1 MDIHQLRSWIFEL
14 YEPLENER
22 QYIVYDEQR
31 GNLLIDAPPFSER
44 ALRLVRGAGPASL
57 LVATNAARAADAGKY
72 REALGLQVAA
82 HADDADGI
90 PGGPDLVLGDDELVR
105 PDARAVRVHANG
117 QGATVVLLRKAGG
130 VLVCGDLDLASD
142 AARAL
147 LPLAFSVVLSARRS
161 PMWNAGKDNLL
172 ALQDELP
179 KPKKQFGIL
188 LQAPW
193 DREYKGR
200 LEDKLVPHDPIVPR
214 EVTAPRE
221 AAMGPET
228 LVVATAARELVEA
241 PRRPVSSDRAV
252 SAGGSE
258 GARGPASAMDR
269 GQASAMDRGPAPA
282 IGRGQAPAQGKR
294 PRSFAEDWNA
304 PSSPRPPTTIANPE
318 TDIQPPPPVVAP
330 RSIGDRYRRLSV
342 EELAG
347 VPYVDYI
354 WGGVD
359 LSPDGSEV
367 AFSWN
372 RSGTFEIYSAPLE
385 GERIFQLTDAKERSV
400 WPRWSPDARQLAFLR
415 DRGGDEQFDI
425 WFVDRDGEH
434 ERNLTNETGVVHRD
448 IAWSPDGTKLAY
460 TANAGGKAF
469 AIHVIDV
476 GTGKKRALTDGVRD
490 DMQPRWSPDGTL
502 LVFWSRRD
510 DVRTNADLYVVPSLG
525 GEATLLE
532 TRAGKDGESFD
543 PQWSPD
549 GTRIAFTT
557 DTRGRQEIAIASY
570 AERQISRVEHM
581 TESIYDEYGAV
592 WRPDGRALVYLHNED
607 AAVSLRRV
615 FAVSHADHA
624 VSDIPG
630 MHLSP
635 DVGPDSDTTAFLFSS
650 PSHPWDVFMTRER
663 AIEARALTRSLPATI
678 DSATLVEPSH
688 VRYPGADGDEVPA
701 LVFLPYAEA
710 LRGEKIPP
718 AIINIH
724 GGPTTQHHREW
735 DLATQVFVNAGF
747 VVLEPNPRGSTGY
760 GKAWRE
766 ANRRDWGGKDLED
779 IARGAAWLGDQKLAD
794 PARIGVYGGSYGGY
808 LTLMSL
814 ALRPDRFAAGVS
826 VVGVVSWKT
835 MAETTRGDLRE
846 YLFREFGDPAKDAE
860 LYRERSPLTHASKIR
875 APLLI
880 LQGENDPRVP
890 RGEAEQVVKALRDGG
905 KTHEYHVYPGE
916 GHGFRVTENRI
927 DALRRA
933 LDWFDR
939 HLRQA

>member
-90 PGGPDLVLGDDELVR
+90 AGGPDLVLSDDELVR

-117 QGATVVLLRKAGG
+117 EGATVLLLRKAGG

-147 LPLAFSVVLSARRS
+147 LPLSFSVVLSARWS

-172 ALQDELP
+172 ALQEELP
-179 KPKKQFGIL
+179 KPRKQFGIL

-193 DREYKGR
+193 DRAYKGR

-228 LVVATAARELVEA
+228 LVVASAARELVER
-241 PRRPVSSDRAV
+241 PRRPVQRGGLPPRPLTA
-252 SAGGSE
+252 AGETPTS
-258 GARGPASAMDR
+258 
-269 GQASAMDRGPAPA
+269 
-282 IGRGQAPAQGKR
+282 KR
-294 PRSFAEDWNA
+294 PKSFAEDWA
-304 PSSPRPPTTIANPE
+304 ARGSPRPPTTIANPE
-318 TDIQPPPPVVAP
+318 ADIQPPPPLVAP

-347 VPYVDYI
+347 VPYVDYV
-354 WGGVD
+354 WGGID

-372 RSGTFEIYSAPLE
+372 RSGTFEIYSVPLD

-425 WFVDRDGEH
+425 WLVDRDGEH
-434 ERNLTNETGVVHRD
+434 ERNLTNEPGVMHRD
-448 IAWSPDGTKLAY
+448 IAWSPDGTKLVY
-460 TANAGGKAF
+460 TANSGGKAF
-469 AIHVIDV
+469 GIQVIDLA
-476 GTGKKRALTDGVRD
+476 TGEKRAITDGSRD

-502 LVFWSRRD
+502 LVFWSRRETT
-510 DVRTNADLYVVPSLG
+510 RTNADLYVVASTG
-525 GEATLLE
+525 GETTRLE
-532 TRAGKDGESFD
+532 TREGKDGESTD

-549 GTRIAFTT
+549 GTRISFTT
-557 DTRGRQEIAIASY
+557 DTRGRHEIALASY
-570 AERQISRVEHM
+570 AEREVRRVEHM
-581 TESIYDEYGAV
+581 TDSIHDEYGAV
-592 WRPDGRALVYLHNED
+592 WRPDGRALAYLHNED

-635 DVGPDSDTTAFLFSS
+635 DIGPNSDTTAFMFSS
-650 PSHPWDVFMTRER
+650 PSRPWDVFVTGER
-663 AIEARALTRSLPATI
+663 AIEARALTRSLPAAI
-678 DSATLVEPSH
+678 DPATLVEPSH
-688 VRYPGADGDEVPA
+688 VRYPGADGEDVPA
-701 LVFLPYAEA
+701 LLFLPYAEA

-724 GGPTTQHHREW
+724 GGPTAQHHREW
-735 DLATQVFVNAGF
+735 NVATQVFVNAGF

-760 GKAWRE
+760 GKKWRE
-766 ANRRDWGGKDLED
+766 ANRGDWGGKDLED

-835 MAETTRGDLRE
+835 MAETTRGDLRD
-846 YLFREFGDPAKDAE
+846 YLIREFGDPAKDAE

-890 RGEAEQVVKALRDGG
+890 RSEAEQVVRALRDTG
-905 KTHEYHVYPGE
+905 KPHEYHVYPGE

-939 HLRQA
+939 YLRRA

>member
-1 MDIHQLRSWIFEL
+1 LDIHQLRSWIFEL

-90 PGGPDLVLGDDELVR
+90 AGGPDLVLSDDELVR
-105 PDARAVRVHANG
+105 PDARAVRVRANG
-117 QGATVVLLRKAGG
+117 EGATVLLLRKAGG

-147 LPLAFSVVLSARRS
+147 LPLSFSVVLSARWS

-172 ALQDELP
+172 ALQEELP
-179 KPKKQFGIL
+179 KPRKQFGIL

-193 DREYKGR
+193 DRAYKGR

-228 LVVATAARELVEA
+228 LVVASAARELVER
-241 PRRPVSSDRAV
+241 PRRPVQRGGLPPRPLTA
-252 SAGGSE
+252 AGETPTS
-258 GARGPASAMDR
+258 
-269 GQASAMDRGPAPA
+269 
-282 IGRGQAPAQGKR
+282 KR
-294 PRSFAEDWNA
+294 PKSFAEDWA
-304 PSSPRPPTTIANPE
+304 ARGSPRPPTTIANPE
-318 TDIQPPPPVVAP
+318 ADIQPPPPLVAP

-354 WGGVD
+354 WGGID

-372 RSGTFEIYSAPLE
+372 RSGTFEIYSVPLD

-425 WFVDRDGEH
+425 WLVDRDGEH
-434 ERNLTNETGVVHRD
+434 ERNLTNEPGVMHRD
-448 IAWSPDGTKLAY
+448 IAWSPDGTKLVY
-460 TANAGGKAF
+460 TANSGGKAF
-469 AIHVIDV
+469 GIQVIDLA
-476 GTGKKRALTDGVRD
+476 TGEKRAITDGSRD

-502 LVFWSRRD
+502 LVFWSRRETT
-510 DVRTNADLYVVPSLG
+510 RTNADLYVVASTG
-525 GEATLLE
+525 GDTTRLE
-532 TRAGKDGESFD
+532 TREGKDGESTD

-549 GTRIAFTT
+549 GARISFTT
-557 DTRGRQEIAIASY
+557 DTRGRHEIALASY
-570 AERQISRVEHM
+570 AEREVRRVEHM
-581 TESIYDEYGAV
+581 TDSIHDEYGAV
-592 WRPDGRALVYLHNED
+592 WRPDGRALAYLHNED

-635 DVGPDSDTTAFLFSS
+635 DIGPNSDTTAFMFSS
-650 PSHPWDVFMTRER
+650 PSRPWDVFVTGER
-663 AIEARALTRSLPATI
+663 AIEARALTRSLPAAI
-678 DSATLVEPSH
+678 DPATLVEPSH
-688 VRYPGADGDEVPA
+688 VRYPGADGEDVPA
-701 LVFLPYAEA
+701 LLFLPYAEA

-724 GGPTTQHHREW
+724 GGPTAQHHREW
-735 DLATQVFVNAGF
+735 NVATQVFVNAGF

-760 GKAWRE
+760 GKKWRE
-766 ANRRDWGGKDLED
+766 ANRGDWGGKDLED

-835 MAETTRGDLRE
+835 MAETTRGDLRD
-846 YLFREFGDPAKDAE
+846 YLIREFGDPAKDAE

-890 RGEAEQVVKALRDGG
+890 RSEAEQVVKALRDSG
-905 KTHEYHVYPGE
+905 KPHEYHVYPGE

-939 HLRQA
+939 YLRRA

>member
-22 QYIVYDEQR
+22 QYIVYDEER

-57 LVATNAARAADAGKY
+57 LVATNAARAADASKY
-72 REALGLQVAA
+72 REALGLQVAV

-117 QGATVVLLRKAGG
+117 EGATVLLLRKAGG

-147 LPLAFSVVLSARRS
+147 LPLNFSAVLSARRS

-172 ALQDELP
+172 ALQEELP
-179 KPKKQFGIL
+179 KPRKQFGIL

-193 DREYKGR
+193 DRAYKGR

-228 LVVATAARELVEA
+228 LVVATAARELVER
-241 PRRPVSSDRAV
+241 PRRPVIPEGATTARE
-252 SAGGSE
+252 SE
-258 GARGPASAMDR
+258 GARGPALAKERAGETRES
-269 GQASAMDRGPAPA
+269 
-282 IGRGQAPAQGKR
+282 KR
-294 PRSFAEDWNA
+294 PKSFAEDWDA
-304 PSSPRPPTTIANPE
+304 HGTARPPTTIANPE
-318 TDIQPPPPVVAP
+318 TDIQPPPPDVAP

-354 WGGVD
+354 WGGID

-372 RSGTFEIYSAPLE
+372 RSGTFEIFSAPLE
-385 GERIFQLTDAKERSV
+385 GERIFQLTGANERSV
-400 WPRWSPDARQLAFLR
+400 WPRWSPDAKQIAFLR
-415 DRGGDEQFDI
+415 DRGGDERFDI
-425 WFVDRDGEH
+425 WLVDRDGEH
-434 ERNLTNETGVVHRD
+434 ERNLTSEPGVMHRD

-460 TANAGGKAF
+460 TANAAGAGKAF

-476 GTGKKRALTDGVRD
+476 PTGAKRALTDGSRTD
-490 DMQPRWSPDGTL
+490 FQPQWSPDGAL
-502 LVFWSRRD
+502 LVFWSRRENNQLNSD
-510 DVRTNADLYVVPSLG
+510 IYVVAAAG
-525 GEATLLE
+525 GEV
-532 TRAGKDGESFD
+532 TRLDTRVGVDGESTD
-543 PQWSPD
+543 PRWSPE
-549 GTRIAFTT
+549 GTRISFTT
-557 DTRGRQEIAIASY
+557 DTRGRHEVAIATY
-570 AERQISRVEHM
+570 AEREIGRVDRM
-581 TESIYDEYGAV
+581 TDSIYDEYGAV
-592 WRPDGRALVYLHNED
+592 WRPDGRALAYLHNED

-630 MHLSP
+630 MHASP
-635 DVGPDSDTTAFLFSS
+635 VIGPDSDTTVFVFSS
-650 PSHPWDVFMTRER
+650 PSRPWDVYVTRER
-663 AIEARALTRSLPATI
+663 ATEARAITRSLPSTI
-678 DSATLVEPSH
+678 DPATLVEPSH
-688 VRYPGADGDEVPA
+688 VRYPGAGGEDVPA
-701 LVFLPYAEA
+701 LLFLPYAEA

-724 GGPTTQHHREW
+724 GGPTAQHHREW
-735 DLATQVFVNAGF
+735 NVATQVFVNAGF
-747 VVLEPNPRGSTGY
+747 VVLAPNPRGSTGY
-760 GKAWRE
+760 GRKWRE
-766 ANRRDWGGKDLED
+766 ANRGDWGGKDLED

-794 PARIGVYGGSYGGY
+794 PARIGVYGASYGGY

-826 VVGVVSWKT
+826 VVGIVSWKT
-835 MAETTRGDLRE
+835 LAATTRGDLRDV
-846 YLFREFGDPAKDAE
+846 LLRELGDPDKDAE

-875 APLLI
+875 SPLLI

-890 RGEAEQVVKALRDGG
+890 RSEAEQVVKALREGG
-905 KTHEYHVYPGE
+905 KVHEYHVYPGE

-927 DALRRA
+927 DSLRRA

-939 HLRQA
+939 HLRGGG

>member
-72 REALGLQVAA
+72 REALGLQVAV
-82 HADDADGI
+82 HADDANAI

-117 QGATVVLLRKAGG
+117 QGATVLLLRKAGG

-147 LPLAFSVVLSARRS
+147 LPLSFSVVLSARRS

-172 ALQDELP
+172 TLQDELP
-179 KPKKQFGIL
+179 KPRKEFGIL

-228 LVVATAARELVEA
+228 LVVATAARELVER
-241 PRRPVSSDRAV
+241 PRRPVPAT
-252 SAGGSE
+252 A
-258 GARGPASAMDR
+258 AASAS
-269 GQASAMDRGPAPA
+269 GA
-282 IGRGQAPAQGKR
+282 AQQVPKATKR
-294 PRSFAEDWNA
+294 PKSFAEDWDA
-304 PSSPRPPTTIANPE
+304 RGTARPPTTIANPA

-354 WGGVD
+354 WGGID
-359 LSPDGSEV
+359 LSPDGSEI

-372 RSGTFEIYSAPLE
+372 RSGTFEIFSAPLD
-385 GERIFQLTDAKERSV
+385 GERIFQLTEANERSV
-400 WPRWSPDARQLAFLR
+400 WPRWSPDAKQLAFLR
-415 DRGGDEQFDI
+415 DRGGDERFDI
-425 WFVDRDGEH
+425 WLVDRDGEH
-434 ERNLTNETGVVHRD
+434 ERNLTNEPGVMHRD
-448 IAWSPDGTKLAY
+448 IAWSADGTKLAY
-460 TANAGGKAF
+460 TANADGKGF
-469 AIHVIDV
+469 GVHVIDAT
-476 GTGKKRALTDGVRD
+476 TGAKRALTDGARD
-490 DMQPRWSPDGTL
+490 DLQPRWSPDGTL
-502 LVFWSRRD
+502 LVFWSRRE
-510 DVRTNADLYVVPSLG
+510 DVRTNADLYVVAASG
-525 GEATLLE
+525 GEATRLE
-532 TRAGKDGESFD
+532 TRGRVDGESID
-543 PQWSPD
+543 PRWSPD
-549 GTRIAFTT
+549 GTRISFTT
-557 DTRGRQEIAIASY
+557 DTRGRQEIAIATY
-570 AERQISRVEHM
+570 AERELGRIERM
-581 TESIYDEYGAV
+581 TESIHDEYGAV
-592 WRPDGRALVYLHNED
+592 WRPDGRALAYLHNED

-630 MHLSP
+630 MHASP
-635 DVGPDSDTTAFLFSS
+635 DIGPDSDTTAFLFSS
-650 PSHPWDVFMTRER
+650 PSRPWDLYVTRER
-663 AIEARALTRSLPATI
+663 AIEARAITRSLPATI
-678 DSATLVEPSH
+678 DPETLVEPSH
-688 VRYPGADGDEVPA
+688 VRYPGAGGEDVPA
-701 LVFLPYAEA
+701 LLFLPYAEA
-710 LRGEKIPP
+710 LRGETIPP
-718 AIINIH
+718 AIINVH
-724 GGPTTQHHREW
+724 GGPTSQHHREW
-735 DLATQVFVNAGF
+735 NVATQVFVNAGF

-760 GKAWRE
+760 GKKWRE
-766 ANRRDWGGKDLED
+766 GNRRDWGGKDLED
-779 IARGAAWLGDQKLAD
+779 VARGAAWLGDQKLAD
-794 PARIGVYGGSYGGY
+794 PARVGVYGVSYGGY

-835 MAETTRGDLRE
+835 MVETTRGDLRD
-846 YLFREFGDPAKDAE
+846 YLVRELGDPAKDAD

-875 APLLI
+875 APLLV

-890 RGEAEQVVKALRDGG
+890 RSEAEQVVKALRDGG
-905 KTHEYHVYPGE
+905 KPHEYHVYPGE
-916 GHGFRVTENRI
+916 GHGFRTTENRI

-939 HLRQA
+939 HLRRA

>member
-1 MDIHQLRSWIFEL
+1 VDIHQLRSWIFEL

-22 QYIVYDEQR
+22 QYIVYDEER

-72 REALGLQVAA
+72 REALGLQVAV

-90 PGGPDLVLGDDELVR
+90 SGGPDLVLGDDELVR

-117 QGATVVLLRKAGG
+117 EGATVLLLRKAGG

-147 LPLAFSVVLSARRS
+147 LPLNFSVVLSARRS

-172 ALQDELP
+172 ALQEELP
-179 KPKKQFGIL
+179 KPRKQFGIL

-193 DREYKGR
+193 DRAYKGR

-228 LVVATAARELVEA
+228 LVVATAARELVER
-241 PRRPVSSDRAV
+241 PRRPVQRGGLPPRPLAA
-252 SAGGSE
+252 AGATPTS
-258 GARGPASAMDR
+258 
-269 GQASAMDRGPAPA
+269 
-282 IGRGQAPAQGKR
+282 KR
-294 PRSFAEDWNA
+294 PKSFAEDWDA
-304 PSSPRPPTTIANPE
+304 HGTARPPTTIANPE

-354 WGGVD
+354 WGGID

-372 RSGTFEIYSAPLE
+372 RSGTFEIFSAPLE
-385 GERIFQLTDAKERSV
+385 GERIFQLTEANERSV
-400 WPRWSPDARQLAFLR
+400 WPRWSPDAKQIAFLR
-415 DRGGDEQFDI
+415 DRGGDERFDI
-425 WFVDRDGEH
+425 WLVDRDGEH
-434 ERNLTNETGVVHRD
+434 ERNLTNEPGVMHRD

-460 TANAGGKAF
+460 TANAAGAGKAF
-469 AIHVIDV
+469 AIYVIDV
-476 GTGKKRALTDGVRD
+476 ATGAKRALTDGSRTD
-490 DMQPRWSPDGTL
+490 FQPQWSPDGAL
-502 LVFWSRRD
+502 LVFWSRRENNQM
-510 DVRTNADLYVVPSLG
+510 NADLHVVAAAG
-525 GEATLLE
+525 GEVTRLD
-532 TRAGKDGESFD
+532 TRAGVDGESTD
-543 PQWSPD
+543 PRWSPE
-549 GTRIAFTT
+549 GTRISFTT
-557 DTRGRQEIAIASY
+557 DTRGRHEVAIATY
-570 AERQISRVEHM
+570 AEREIGRIERM
-581 TESIYDEYGAV
+581 TDSIYDEYGAV
-592 WRPDGRALVYLHNED
+592 WRPDGRALAYLHNED

-615 FAVSHADHA
+615 FTVSHADHA

-630 MHLSP
+630 MHASP
-635 DVGPDSDTTAFLFSS
+635 DIGPDSDTTVFLFSS
-650 PSHPWDVFMTRER
+650 PSRPWDVYVTRER
-663 AIEARALTRSLPATI
+663 ATEARAITRSLPSTI
-678 DSATLVEPSH
+678 DPATLVEPSH
-688 VRYPGADGDEVPA
+688 VRYPGAGGEDVPA
-701 LVFLPYAEA
+701 LLFLPYAEA
-710 LRGEKIPP
+710 LRGEKLPP

-724 GGPTTQHHREW
+724 GGPTAQHHREW
-735 DLATQVFVNAGF
+735 NVATQVFVNAGF
-747 VVLEPNPRGSTGY
+747 VVLAPNPRGSTGY
-760 GKAWRE
+760 GKKWRE

-779 IARGAAWLGDQKLAD
+779 IARGAAWLGDQKHAD
-794 PARIGVYGGSYGGY
+794 PARIGVYGASYGGY

-826 VVGVVSWKT
+826 VVGIVSWKT
-835 MAETTRGDLRE
+835 LAETTRGDLRDV
-846 YLFREFGDPAKDAE
+846 LLRELGDPDKDAE
-860 LYRERSPLTHASKIR
+860 LYRERSPLTHAAKIR
-875 APLLI
+875 SPLLI

-890 RGEAEQVVKALRDGG
+890 RSEAEQVVKALRDGG
-905 KTHEYHVYPGE
+905 KVHEYHMYPGE

-927 DALRRA
+927 DSLRRA

-939 HLRQA
+939 HLRVGSHA

>member
-1 MDIHQLRSWIFEL
+1 VDIHQLRSWIFEL

-22 QYIVYDEQR
+22 QYIVYDEER

-72 REALGLQVAA
+72 REALGLQVAV

-117 QGATVVLLRKAGG
+117 EGATVLLLRKAGG

-142 AARAL
+142 AARIL
-147 LPLAFSVVLSARRS
+147 LPLNFSVVLSARRS

-172 ALQDELP
+172 ALQEELP
-179 KPKKQFGIL
+179 KPRKQFGIL

-193 DREYKGR
+193 DRAYKGR

-228 LVVATAARELVEA
+228 LVVATAARELVER
-241 PRRPVSSDRAV
+241 PRRPVQRGGLPPRPLAA
-252 SAGGSE
+252 AGETPTS
-258 GARGPASAMDR
+258 
-269 GQASAMDRGPAPA
+269 
-282 IGRGQAPAQGKR
+282 KR
-294 PRSFAEDWNA
+294 PKSFAEDWDA
-304 PSSPRPPTTIANPE
+304 HGTARPPTTIANPE

-354 WGGVD
+354 WGGID

-372 RSGTFEIYSAPLE
+372 RSGTFEIFSAPLE
-385 GERIFQLTDAKERSV
+385 GERIFQLTEANERSV
-400 WPRWSPDARQLAFLR
+400 WPRWSPDAKQIAFLR
-415 DRGGDEQFDI
+415 DRGGDERFDI
-425 WFVDRDGEH
+425 WLVDRDGEH
-434 ERNLTNETGVVHRD
+434 ERNLTNEPGVMHRD

-460 TANAGGKAF
+460 TANAAGAGKAF
-469 AIHVIDV
+469 AIHVTDV
-476 GTGKKRALTDGVRD
+476 TTGAKRALTDGSRTD
-490 DMQPRWSPDGTL
+490 FQPQWSPDGAL

-510 DVRTNADLYVVPSLG
+510 NNPMNADLHVVAAAG
-525 GEATLLE
+525 GEVTRLD
-532 TRAGKDGESFD
+532 TRAGVDGESTD
-543 PQWSPD
+543 PRWAPE
-549 GTRIAFTT
+549 GTRISFTT
-557 DTRGRQEIAIASY
+557 DTRGRHEVAIATY
-570 AERQISRVEHM
+570 AEREIGRVERM
-581 TESIYDEYGAV
+581 TDSIYDEYGAV
-592 WRPDGRALVYLHNED
+592 WRPDGRAMAYLHNED
-607 AAVSLRRV
+607 AVVSLRRV

-630 MHLSP
+630 LHASP
-635 DVGPDSDTTAFLFSS
+635 DIGPDSDTTVFVFSS
-650 PSHPWDVFMTRER
+650 PSRPWDVFVTRER
-663 AIEARALTRSLPATI
+663 ATEARAITRSLPTTI
-678 DSATLVEPSH
+678 DPVTLVEPSH
-688 VRYPGADGDEVPA
+688 VRYPGAGGEDVPA
-701 LVFLPYAEA
+701 LLFLPYAEA

-718 AIINIH
+718 AVINIH
-724 GGPTTQHHREW
+724 GGPTAQHHREW
-735 DLATQVFVNAGF
+735 NVATQVFVNAGF
-747 VVLEPNPRGSTGY
+747 VVLAPNPRGSTGY
-760 GKAWRE
+760 GKKWRE
-766 ANRRDWGGKDLED
+766 ANRGDWGGKDLED

-794 PARIGVYGGSYGGY
+794 PARIGVYGVSYGGY

-826 VVGVVSWKT
+826 VVGIVSWKT
-835 MAETTRGDLRE
+835 LAETTRGDLRDV
-846 YLFREFGDPAKDAE
+846 LFREFGDPDKDAE

-875 APLLI
+875 SPLLI

-890 RGEAEQVVKALRDGG
+890 RAEAEQVVKALRDGG
-905 KTHEYHVYPGE
+905 KIHEYHAYPGE

-927 DALRRA
+927 DSLRRA
-933 LDWFDR
+933 LDWFERYLRGDR
-939 HLRQA
+939 A

>member
-1 MDIHQLRSWIFEL
+1 VDIHQLRSWIFEL

-57 LVATNAARAADAGKY
+57 LVATNAARAADAGRY
-72 REALGLQVAA
+72 REALGLQVAV
-82 HADDADGI
+82 HADDADAI

-117 QGATVVLLRKAGG
+117 EGATVLLIGKAGG

-147 LPLAFSVVLSARRS
+147 LPLNFSVVLSARRS

-172 ALQDELP
+172 TLQDELP
-179 KPKKQFGIL
+179 KPRKQFGIL

-193 DREYKGR
+193 DRAYKGR

-228 LVVATAARELVEA
+228 LVVASAARELVES
-241 PRRPVSSDRAV
+241 PRRPVGAERV
-252 SAGGSE
+252 RVAGESV
-258 GARGPASAMDR
+258 GARGPA
-269 GQASAMDRGPAPA
+269 PALE
-282 IGRGQAPAQGKR
+282 RGQAPARERADTPTSKR
-294 PRSFAEDWNA
+294 PKSFAEDWDA
-304 PSSPRPPTTIANPE
+304 RGTARPPTTIANPA

-354 WGGVD
+354 WGGID

-372 RSGTFEIYSAPLE
+372 RSGSFEIFSAPLE
-385 GERIFQLTDAKERSV
+385 GERIFQLTEANERSV
-400 WPRWSPDARQLAFLR
+400 SPRWSPDGKQLAFMR
-415 DRGGDEQFDI
+415 DRGGDERFDI
-425 WFVDRDGEH
+425 WLVDRDGER
-434 ERNLTNETGVVHRD
+434 ERNLTNEPGVMHRD
-448 IAWSPDGTKLAY
+448 IEWSPDGTKLSY
-460 TANAGGKAF
+460 TANSAGKDKGF
-469 AIHVIDV
+469 AVHVIDV
-476 GTGKKRALTDGVRD
+476 KTGAKRALTDGVRD
-490 DMQPRWSPDGTL
+490 DLQPRWSPDGTL
-502 LVFWSRRD
+502 LVFSSRRE
-510 DVRTNADLYVVPSLG
+510 DVRTNADLYVVAASG
-525 GEATLLE
+525 GDATRLE
-532 TRAGKDGESFD
+532 TRGGIDGESID
-543 PQWSPD
+543 PRWSPD
-549 GTRIAFTT
+549 GTRISFTS
-557 DTRGRQEIAIASY
+557 DTRGRHEVAMATY
-570 AERQISRVEHM
+570 AEREIGRIERM
-581 TESIYDEYGAV
+581 TESIHDEYGAV
-592 WRPDGRALVYLHNED
+592 WRPDGRALAYLHNED
-607 AAVSLRRV
+607 GAVSLRRV

-630 MHLSP
+630 MHAWP
-635 DVGPDSDTTAFLFSS
+635 DIGPDSDTTAFLFSS
-650 PSHPWDVFMTRER
+650 PSRPWDVYVTRER
-663 AIEARALTRSLPATI
+663 AIEARAITRSLPATI
-678 DSATLVEPSH
+678 DPETLVEPTH
-688 VRYPGADGDEVPA
+688 VRYPGADGEDVPA
-701 LVFLPYAEA
+701 LLFLPYAEA

-724 GGPTTQHHREW
+724 GGPTSQHHREW
-735 DLATQVFVNAGF
+735 NVATQVFVNAGF

-760 GKAWRE
+760 GKKWRE
-766 ANRRDWGGKDLED
+766 GNRRDWGGKDLED
-779 IARGAAWLGDQKLAD
+779 IARGAAWLGGQRLAD
-794 PARIGVYGGSYGGY
+794 PARIGVYGVSYGGY

-814 ALRPDRFAAGVS
+814 ALRADRFAAGVS

-835 MAETTRGDLRE
+835 MVETTRGDLRD
-846 YLFREFGDPAKDAE
+846 YLLRELGDPAKDAD

-875 APLLI
+875 SPLLV

-890 RGEAEQVVKALRDGG
+890 RSEAEQVVKALRDAG
-905 KTHEYHVYPGE
+905 KPHEYHVYPGE
-916 GHGFRVTENRI
+916 GHGFRLTENRI

-933 LDWFDR
+933 LDWFDQ
-939 HLRQA
+939 HLRGTSR

>member
-82 HADDADGI
+82 HADDANGI

-105 PDARAVRVHANG
+105 PDARTVRVHANG
-117 QGATVVLLRKAGG
+117 QGATVVLLQKAGG
-130 VLVCGDLDLASD
+130 VLVCGDLDLGSD

-147 LPLAFSVVLSARRS
+147 LPLSFSVVLSARRS

-172 ALQDELP
+172 TLQDELP
-179 KPKKQFGIL
+179 KPRKQFGIL

-193 DREYKGR
+193 DRAYKGR

-214 EVTAPRE
+214 EVTASRE

-228 LVVATAARELVEA
+228 LVVADAARELVER
-241 PRRPVSSDRAV
+241 PRRPVP
-252 SAGGSE
+252 AGTT
-258 GARGPASAMDR
+258 AAASVAPQ
-269 GQASAMDRGPAPA
+269 QAAKAS
-282 IGRGQAPAQGKR
+282 KR
-294 PRSFAEDWNA
+294 PKSFAEDWNA
-304 PSSPRPPTTIANPE
+304 RASARPPTTIANPE

-354 WGGVD
+354 WGGID

-372 RSGTFEIYSAPLE
+372 RSGTFEIYSAPLD
-385 GERIFQLTDAKERSV
+385 GERIFQLTEAKERSV

-415 DRGGDEQFDI
+415 DRGGDERFDI
-425 WFVDRDGEH
+425 WLVDRDGEH
-434 ERNLTNETGVVHRD
+434 ERNLTNEPGVMHRD
-448 IAWSPDGTKLAY
+448 IAWSPDGAKLAY
-460 TANAGGKAF
+460 TANSGSKAF
-469 AIHVIDV
+469 AVHVIDLET
-476 GTGKKRALTDGVRD
+476 GTARDVTDGSHE

-502 LVFWSRRD
+502 LVFWSRREST
-510 DVRTNADLYVVPSLG
+510 RTNADLYVVASSG
-525 GEATLLE
+525 GET
-532 TRAGKDGESFD
+532 TRLDTRDGKDGESID
-543 PQWSPD
+543 AQWSPD
-549 GTRIAFTT
+549 GTRISFTT
-557 DTRGRQEIAIASY
+557 DTRGRQEIALASY
-570 AERQISRVEHM
+570 AEREIKRVERM
-581 TESIYDEYGAV
+581 TDSIHDEYGAV
-592 WRPDGRALVYLHNED
+592 WRPDGRALAYLHNED
-607 AAVSLRRV
+607 AAVSIRRV
-615 FAVSHADHA
+615 FTVSHADHA

-630 MHLSP
+630 MHASP
-635 DVGPDSDTTAFLFSS
+635 DIGPDSDTTAFLFSS
-650 PSHPWDVFMTRER
+650 PSRPWDVFVTRER
-663 AIEARALTRSLPATI
+663 AIEARAITRSLPATI
-678 DSATLVEPSH
+678 DPATLVEPSH
-688 VRYPGADGDEVPA
+688 VRYRGADGADVPA
-701 LVFLPYAEA
+701 LLFLPYAEA
-710 LRGEKIPP
+710 LRGEKVPP

-724 GGPTTQHHREW
+724 GGPTAQHHREW
-735 DLATQVFVNAGF
+735 NVATQVFVNAGF

-760 GKAWRE
+760 GKKWRE

-779 IARGAAWLGDQKLAD
+779 IVLGAAWLGDQKLAD

-808 LTLMSL
+808 LTLLSL
-814 ALRPDRFAAGVS
+814 AMHPERFAAGVS

-835 MAETTRGDLRE
+835 MAETTRGDLRN
-846 YLFREFGDPAKDAE
+846 YLLREFGDPTEDAE
-860 LYRERSPLTHASKIR
+860 LYRDRSPLTHASKIR

-916 GHGFRVTENRI
+916 GHGFRLTENRI
-927 DALRRA
+927 DSLRRA

-939 HLRQA
+939 HLRRA

>member
-1 MDIHQLRSWIFEL
+1 VDIHQLRSWIFEL

-57 LVATNAARAADAGKY
+57 LVATNAARAADAEKY
-72 REALGLQVAA
+72 REALGLQVAV
-82 HADDADGI
+82 HADDADAI
-90 PGGPDLVLGDDELVR
+90 PGGPDVVLGDDELVR

-117 QGATVVLLRKAGG
+117 EGATVLLLRKAGG

-147 LPLAFSVVLSARRS
+147 LPLSFSVVLSARRP

-172 ALQDELP
+172 TLQDELP
-179 KPKKQFGIL
+179 KPRKQFGIL

-193 DREYKGR
+193 DRAYKGR

-228 LVVATAARELVEA
+228 LVVATAARELVER
-241 PRRPVSSDRAV
+241 PRRPVP
-252 SAGGSE
+252 AG
-258 GARGPASAMDR
+258 ASATAK
-269 GQASAMDRGPAPA
+269 GAEQQSSKTT
-282 IGRGQAPAQGKR
+282 KR
-294 PRSFAEDWNA
+294 PKSFAEDWDA
-304 PSSPRPPTTIANPE
+304 RGTARPPTTIANPA
-318 TDIQPPPPVVAP
+318 TDIKPPPPVVAP

-347 VPYVDYI
+347 VPYVDYV

-359 LSPDGSEV
+359 LSPDGSEA

-372 RSGTFEIYSAPLE
+372 RSGTFEIFSAPLD
-385 GERIFQLTDAKERSV
+385 GERIFQLTEANERSV
-400 WPRWSPDARQLAFLR
+400 SPRWSPDGKQLAFMR
-415 DRGGDEQFDI
+415 DRGGDERFEI
-425 WFVDRDGEH
+425 WLVDRDGEH
-434 ERNLTNETGVVHRD
+434 ERNLTNEPGVMHRD

-460 TANAGGKAF
+460 AANSLGKEKGF
-469 AIHVIDV
+469 AVHVIDV
-476 GTGKKRALTDGVRD
+476 TTGAKRALTDGARD
-490 DMQPRWSPDGTL
+490 DFQPRWSPDGAL
-502 LVFWSRRD
+502 LLFTSRRE
-510 DVRTNADLYVVPSLG
+510 DVRTNADLYVVAASG
-525 GEATLLE
+525 GEVTRLE
-532 TRAGKDGESFD
+532 TRGGIDGESID
-543 PQWSPD
+543 ARWSPD
-549 GTRIAFTT
+549 GTRISFTT
-557 DTRGRQEIAIASY
+557 DTRGRHEVAIATF
-570 AERQISRVEHM
+570 AERELGRIDRM
-581 TESIYDEYGAV
+581 TDSIHDEYGAV

-615 FAVSHADHA
+615 FTVSHADHA

-630 MHLSP
+630 MHAWP
-635 DVGPDSDTTAFLFSS
+635 AVGPDSDTTAFIFST
-650 PSHPWDVFMTRER
+650 PSRPWDVYFTRER
-663 AIEARALTRSLPATI
+663 AIEARAITRSLPATI
-678 DSATLVEPSH
+678 DPETLVEPSH
-688 VRYPGADGDEVPA
+688 VRYPSADGEDVPA
-701 LVFLPYAEA
+701 LLFLPYAEA
-710 LRGEKIPP
+710 LRGEKVPP

-724 GGPTTQHHREW
+724 GGPTSQHHREW
-735 DLATQVFVNAGF
+735 NVATQVFVNAGF

-760 GKAWRE
+760 GKKWRE
-766 ANRRDWGGKDLED
+766 GNRRDWGGKDLED

-794 PARIGVYGGSYGGY
+794 PERIGVYGVSYGGY

-814 ALRPDRFAAGVS
+814 ALRGDRFAAGVS

-835 MAETTRGDLRE
+835 MVATTRGDLRE
-846 YLFREFGDPAKDAE
+846 YLLRELGDPEKDAD

-875 APLLI
+875 SPLLV

-890 RGEAEQVVKALRDGG
+890 RTEAEQVVKALRDSG
-905 KTHEYHVYPGE
+905 KPHEYHVYPGE
-916 GHGFRVTENRI
+916 GHGFRLTENRI

-939 HLRQA
+939 HLRRA

>member
-1 MDIHQLRSWIFEL
+1 VDIHQLRSWIFEL

-72 REALGLQVAA
+72 REALGLQVAV
-82 HADDADGI
+82 HADDASAI

-117 QGATVVLLRKAGG
+117 AGATVLLLRKAGG

-147 LPLAFSVVLSARRS
+147 LPLTFSAVLSARRS

-172 ALQDELP
+172 TLQDELP
-179 KPKKQFGIL
+179 KPRKQFGIL

-228 LVVATAARELVEA
+228 LVVATAARELVER
-241 PRRPVSSDRAV
+241 PRRPVQRGGLPPRPLTA
-252 SAGGSE
+252 AGE
-258 GARGPASAMDR
+258 ALAS
-269 GQASAMDRGPAPA
+269 
-282 IGRGQAPAQGKR
+282 KR
-294 PRSFAEDWNA
+294 PKSFAEDWDA
-304 PSSPRPPTTIANPE
+304 RGTARPPTTIANPA
-318 TDIQPPPPVVAP
+318 TDIQPPPPVVEP

-347 VPYVDYI
+347 VPYVDYV
-354 WGGVD
+354 WGGID

-372 RSGTFEIYSAPLE
+372 RSGTFEIFSAPLD
-385 GERIFQLTDAKERSV
+385 GERIFQLTEANERSV
-400 WPRWSPDARQLAFLR
+400 WPRWSPDAKQLAFIR
-415 DRGGDEQFDI
+415 DRGGDERFDI
-425 WFVDRDGEH
+425 WLVDRDGER
-434 ERNLTNETGVVHRD
+434 ERNLTNEPGVTHRD

-460 TANAGGKAF
+460 IANSGARGF
-469 AIHVIDV
+469 AVHVIDV
-476 GTGKKRALTDGVRD
+476 TTGAKRALTDGARD
-490 DMQPRWSPDGTL
+490 DFQPQWSPDGTL
-502 LVFWSRRD
+502 LLFWSRRD
-510 DVRTNADLYVVPSLG
+510 DVRTNADLYVVAATG
-525 GEATLLE
+525 GDATRLE
-532 TRAGKDGESFD
+532 TRGGKDGESID
-543 PQWSPD
+543 PRWSPD
-549 GTRIAFTT
+549 GTRISFTT
-557 DTRGRQEIAIASY
+557 DTRGRHEVSVAAY
-570 AERQISRVEHM
+570 AEREIRRIERM
-581 TESIYDEYGAV
+581 TDSIHDEYGAV
-592 WRPDGRALVYLHNED
+592 WRPDGRGLAYLHNED

-615 FAVSHADHA
+615 FTVSHADHA

-630 MHLSP
+630 MHLAP
-635 DVGPDSDTTAFLFSS
+635 DIGPDSDTTVFTFSS
-650 PSHPWDVFMTRER
+650 PSRPWDVYVTRER
-663 AIEARALTRSLPATI
+663 AIEARAITRSLPATI
-678 DSATLVEPSH
+678 DPATLVEPSH
-688 VRYPGADGDEVPA
+688 VRYPGAGGEDVPA
-701 LVFLPYAEA
+701 LLFLPYAEA

-724 GGPTTQHHREW
+724 GGPTSQHHREW
-735 DLATQVFVNAGF
+735 NVATQIFVNAGF
-747 VVLEPNPRGSTGY
+747 VVLEPNPRGSLGY
-760 GKAWRE
+760 GKKWRE
-766 ANRRDWGGKDLED
+766 ANRHDWGGQDLED
-779 IARGAAWLGDQKLAD
+779 VARGAAWLGDQKLAD
-794 PARIGVYGGSYGGY
+794 PARIGAYGQSYGGY

-826 VVGVVSWKT
+826 VVGIVSWKT
-835 MAETTRGDLRE
+835 MVETTRGDLRE
-846 YLFREFGDPAKDAE
+846 YLMREMGDPVKDAD

-875 APLLI
+875 APLLV

-890 RGEAEQVVKALRDGG
+890 RTEAEQMVKVLRDGG
-905 KTHEYHVYPGE
+905 KPHEYHVYPGE
-916 GHGFRVTENRI
+916 GHGFGVTENRI

-939 HLRQA
+939 HLRRA

>member
-1 MDIHQLRSWIFEL
+1 VDIHQLRSWIFEL

-57 LVATNAARAADAGKY
+57 LVATNAARAADAAKY
-72 REALGLQVAA
+72 REALGLQVAV
-82 HADDADGI
+82 HADDAGGV

-117 QGATVVLLRKAGG
+117 QGATVLLLRKAGG

-142 AARAL
+142 AAQTL
-147 LPLAFSVVLSARRS
+147 IPLNFSVVLSARRS

-172 ALQDELP
+172 ALHDELP
-179 KPKKQFGIL
+179 KPPKQFGIL

-193 DREYKGR
+193 DRAYKGR

-214 EVTAPRE
+214 EVTVPRE

-228 LVVATAARELVEA
+228 LVVASAARELVES
-241 PRRPVSSDRAV
+241 PRRPRS
-252 SAGGSE
+252 SE
-258 GARGPASAMDR
+258 GARVAGESE
-269 GQASAMDRGPAPA
+269 GVRGPAPA
-282 IGRGQAPAQGKR
+282 QERGPARAQERGPAPATRKR

-304 PSSPRPPTTIANPE
+304 RGSPRPPTTIANPE

-330 RSIGDRYRRLSV
+330 RSIGNRYRRLSV

-347 VPYVDYI
+347 VPYVDYM
-354 WGGVD
+354 WGGLD

-372 RSGTFEIYSAPLE
+372 RSGTFEIYSAPLD

-425 WFVDRDGEH
+425 WLVDRDGEH
-434 ERNLTNETGVVHRD
+434 EHNLTNEPGVMHRD
-448 IAWSPDGTKLAY
+448 IAWSPDGAKLAY
-460 TANAGGKAF
+460 TANSGGKAF

-476 GTGKKRALTDGVRD
+476 GTGKKRALTDGSQD

-502 LVFWSRRD
+502 LLFWSRRD
-510 DVRTNADLYVVPSLG
+510 DVRTNADLYVIPSLS
-525 GEATLLE
+525 GEETRLE
-532 TRAGKDGESFD
+532 TRAGKDGEAFD

-549 GTRIAFTT
+549 GTRISFTT

-570 AERQISRVEHM
+570 AEREISRVEHM

-592 WRPDGRALVYLHNED
+592 WRPDGRAVAYLHNEN

-630 MHLSP
+630 MHVSP
-635 DVGPDSDTTAFLFSS
+635 DIGPDSDTTAFLFSS
-650 PSHPWDVFMTRER
+650 PSRPWDVFVTRER
-663 AIEARALTRSLPATI
+663 ATEASALTRSLPAAI
-678 DSATLVEPSH
+678 DPATLVEPSH
-688 VRYPGADGDEVPA
+688 VRYPGAGGDDVPA
-701 LVFLPYAEA
+701 LLFLPYAEA
-710 LRGEKIPP
+710 TRGERVPP

-724 GGPTTQHHREW
+724 GGPTAQHHREW
-735 DLATQVFVNAGF
+735 NVATQVFVNAGF

-760 GKAWRE
+760 GKTWRE
-766 ANRRDWGGKDLED
+766 ANRHDWGGKDLED

-794 PARIGVYGGSYGGY
+794 PARIGAYGGSYGGY

-835 MAETTRGDLRE
+835 MAETTRGDLRD
-846 YLFREFGDPAKDAE
+846 YLIREFGDPAKDAE
-860 LYRERSPLTHASKIR
+860 LYQERSPLAHASKIR

-905 KTHEYHVYPGE
+905 KTHDYHVYPGE

-927 DALRRA
+927 DALRRS
-933 LDWFDR
+933 LEWFDR
-939 HLRQA
+939 HLRRSS

>member
-31 GNLLIDAPPFSER
+31 GNLLIDAPPFSDR

-57 LVATNAARAADAGKY
+57 LVATNAARAADAAKY
-72 REALGLQVAA
+72 REALGLQVAV
-82 HADDADGI
+82 HADDANAI

-117 QGATVVLLRKAGG
+117 AGATVLLLRKAGG

-147 LPLAFSVVLSARRS
+147 LPLSFSAVLSARRS

-172 ALQDELP
+172 TLQDELP
-179 KPKKQFGIL
+179 KPRKQFGIR

-214 EVTAPRE
+214 EVTSPRE

-228 LVVATAARELVEA
+228 LVVASAARELVER
-241 PRRPVSSDRAV
+241 PRRPMPAAP
-252 SAGGSE
+252 SATPS
-258 GARGPASAMDR
+258 GAAQQPAK
-269 GQASAMDRGPAPA
+269 AS
-282 IGRGQAPAQGKR
+282 KR
-294 PRSFAEDWNA
+294 PKNFAEDWDA
-304 PSSPRPPTTIANPE
+304 RGTARPPTTIANAA
-318 TDIQPPPPVVAP
+318 TDIQPPPPVVEP
-330 RSIGDRYRRLSV
+330 RSIGERYRRLSV

-354 WGGVD
+354 WGGID

-372 RSGTFEIYSAPLE
+372 RSGTFEIFSAPID
-385 GERIFQLTDAKERSV
+385 GERIFQLTEANERSV
-400 WPRWSPDARQLAFLR
+400 WPRWSPDAKQIAFLR
-415 DRGGDEQFDI
+415 DRGGDERLDI
-425 WFVDRDGEH
+425 WLVDRDGER
-434 ERNLTNETGVVHRD
+434 ERNLTNEPGVTHRD

-460 TANAGGKAF
+460 IANAGGKGF
-469 AIHVIDV
+469 AVHVIDV
-476 GTGKKRALTDGVRD
+476 TTGAKRALTDGARD
-490 DMQPRWSPDGTL
+490 DLQPRWSPDGTL

-510 DVRTNADLYVVPSLG
+510 EVRTNADLYVVAATG
-525 GEATLLE
+525 GDVTRLE
-532 TRAGKDGESFD
+532 TRGGVDGESID
-543 PQWSPD
+543 PRWSPD
-549 GTRIAFTT
+549 GTRISFTT
-557 DTRGRQEIAIASY
+557 DTRGRQEVAIATY
-570 AERQISRVEHM
+570 AEREIGRIERM
-581 TESIYDEYGAV
+581 TASIHDEYGAV
-592 WRPDGRALVYLHNED
+592 WRPDGRALAYLHNED

-615 FAVSHADHA
+615 FTISHADHA

-630 MHLSP
+630 MHASP
-635 DVGPDSDTTAFLFSS
+635 EIGPDSDATAFLFSS
-650 PSHPWDVFMTRER
+650 PTRPWDVYVTRER
-663 AIEARALTRSLPATI
+663 AIEAKAITRSLPATI
-678 DSATLVEPSH
+678 DPETLVEPSH
-688 VRYPGADGDEVPA
+688 VRYPGAGGEDVPA
-701 LVFLPYAEA
+701 LLFLPYAEA

-718 AIINIH
+718 AVINIH
-724 GGPTTQHHREW
+724 GGPTSQHHREW
-735 DLATQVFVNAGF
+735 NVATQVFVNAGF

-760 GKAWRE
+760 GKKWRE
-766 ANRRDWGGKDLED
+766 GNRHDWGGKDLED
-779 IARGAAWLGDQKLAD
+779 VARGAAWLGDEKLAD
-794 PARIGVYGGSYGGY
+794 PARIGVYGVSYGGY

-835 MAETTRGDLRE
+835 MVDTTRGDLRE
-846 YLFREFGDPAKDAE
+846 YLLRELGDPAKDAD

-875 APLLI
+875 APLLV

-890 RGEAEQVVKALRDGG
+890 RNEAEQVVKALRDGG
-905 KTHEYHVYPGE
+905 KPHEYHVYPGE
-916 GHGFRVTENRI
+916 GHGFRTTENRI

-939 HLRQA
+939 HLRRA

>member
-72 REALGLQVAA
+72 REALGLQVAV
-82 HADDADGI
+82 HADDADAI

-105 PDARAVRVHANG
+105 PDARAVRVQANG
-117 QGATVVLLRKAGG
+117 EGATVLLLRKAGG

-147 LPLAFSVVLSARRS
+147 LPLSFSVVLSARRS

-172 ALQDELP
+172 TLQDELP
-179 KPKKQFGIL
+179 KPRKQFGIL

-193 DREYKGR
+193 DRAYKGR

-228 LVVATAARELVEA
+228 LVVASAARELVER
-241 PRRPVSSDRAV
+241 PRRPVGSARATA
-252 SAGGSE
+252 AGESE
-258 GARGPASAMDR
+258 GARG
-269 GQASAMDRGPAPA
+269 
-282 IGRGQAPAQGKR
+282 QAPAKNKR
-294 PRSFAEDWNA
+294 PKSFAEDWDA
-304 PSSPRPPTTIANPE
+304 RGTARPPTTIANAA

-354 WGGVD
+354 WGGID
-359 LSPDGSEV
+359 LSPDGSEA

-372 RSGTFEIYSAPLE
+372 KSGSFEIFSAPLD
-385 GERIFQLTDAKERSV
+385 GERIFQLTEANERSV
-400 WPRWSPDARQLAFLR
+400 SPRWSPDAKQLAFMR
-415 DRGGDEQFDI
+415 DRGGDERFDI
-425 WFVDRDGEH
+425 WLVDRDGEH
-434 ERNLTNETGVVHRD
+434 ERNLTNEPGVMHRD
-448 IAWSPDGTKLAY
+448 IGWSPDGTKLAY
-460 TANAGGKAF
+460 TANALGKDKGF
-469 AIHVIDV
+469 AVHVIDV
-476 GTGKKRALTDGVRD
+476 TTGAKRVLTDGVRD
-490 DMQPRWSPDGTL
+490 DFQPRWSPDGTL
-502 LVFWSRRD
+502 LLFWSRRE
-510 DVRTNADLYVVPSLG
+510 DVRTNADLYVVAVTG
-525 GEATLLE
+525 GDASRLE
-532 TRAGKDGESFD
+532 TRGGVDGESID
-543 PQWSPD
+543 PRWSPD
-549 GTRIAFTT
+549 GTRISFTT
-557 DTRGRQEIAIASY
+557 DTRGRHEVVIATY
-570 AERQISRVEHM
+570 AERELGRIERM
-581 TESIYDEYGAV
+581 TDSIHDEYGAV
-592 WRPDGRALVYLHNED
+592 WRPDGRALAYLHNED

-630 MHLSP
+630 MHAWP
-635 DVGPDSDTTAFLFSS
+635 DIGPDSDTTAFLFSS
-650 PSHPWDVFMTRER
+650 PSRPWDVYFTRER
-663 AIEARALTRSLPATI
+663 AIEARAITRSLPSAI
-678 DSATLVEPSH
+678 DPETLVEPSH
-688 VRYPGADGDEVPA
+688 VRYPGADGEDVPA
-701 LVFLPYAEA
+701 LLFLPYAEA
-710 LRGEKIPP
+710 LRGEKITP

-724 GGPTTQHHREW
+724 GGPTSQHHREW
-735 DLATQVFVNAGF
+735 NVATQVFANAGF
-747 VVLEPNPRGSTGY
+747 VVLEPNPRGSIGY
-760 GKAWRE
+760 GKKWRE
-766 ANRRDWGGKDLED
+766 GNRRDWGGKDLED

-794 PARIGVYGGSYGGY
+794 PARIGVYGVSYGGY

-814 ALRPDRFAAGVS
+814 ALRADRFAAGVS

-835 MAETTRGDLRE
+835 MVETTRGDLRD
-846 YLFREFGDPAKDAE
+846 YLLRELGDPAKDAE

-875 APLLI
+875 SPLLV

-890 RGEAEQVVKALRDGG
+890 RSEAEQVVKALRDSG
-905 KTHEYHVYPGE
+905 KPHEYHVYPGE
-916 GHGFRVTENRI
+916 GHGFRLTENRI
-927 DALRRA
+927 DALRRS

-939 HLRQA
+939 HLRRA

>member
-22 QYIVYDEQR
+22 QYIVYDEER

-44 ALRLVRGAGPASL
+44 ALRLLRGAGPASL

-72 REALGLQVAA
+72 REALGLQVAV
-82 HADDADGI
+82 HADDASAI
-90 PGGPDLVLGDDELVR
+90 LGGPDLVLGDDELVR

-117 QGATVVLLRKAGG
+117 AGATVLLLRKAGG

-147 LPLAFSVVLSARRS
+147 LPLTFSAVLSARRS

-172 ALQDELP
+172 TLQDELP
-179 KPKKQFGIL
+179 KPRKQFGIL

-228 LVVATAARELVEA
+228 LVVATAARELVER
-241 PRRPVSSDRAV
+241 PRRPVQRGGLPPRPLTA
-252 SAGGSE
+252 AGE
-258 GARGPASAMDR
+258 ALAS
-269 GQASAMDRGPAPA
+269 
-282 IGRGQAPAQGKR
+282 KR
-294 PRSFAEDWNA
+294 PKSFAEDWDA
-304 PSSPRPPTTIANPE
+304 RGTARPPTTIANPA
-318 TDIQPPPPVVAP
+318 TDIQPPPPVVEP

-347 VPYVDYI
+347 VPYVDYV
-354 WGGVD
+354 WGGID

-372 RSGTFEIYSAPLE
+372 RSGTFEIFSAPLD
-385 GERIFQLTDAKERSV
+385 GERIFQLTEANERSV
-400 WPRWSPDARQLAFLR
+400 WPRWSPDAKQLAFIR
-415 DRGGDEQFDI
+415 DRGGDERFDI
-425 WFVDRDGEH
+425 WLVDRDGER
-434 ERNLTNETGVVHRD
+434 ERNLTNEPGVTHRD

-460 TANAGGKAF
+460 IANSGAKGF
-469 AIHVIDV
+469 AVHVIDV
-476 GTGKKRALTDGVRD
+476 TTGAKRALTDGARD
-490 DMQPRWSPDGTL
+490 DFQPQWSPDGTL
-502 LVFWSRRD
+502 LLFWSRRD
-510 DVRTNADLYVVPSLG
+510 DVRTNADLYVVAATG
-525 GEATLLE
+525 GDATRLE
-532 TRAGKDGESFD
+532 TRGGKDGESID
-543 PQWSPD
+543 PRWSPD
-549 GTRIAFTT
+549 GTRISFTT
-557 DTRGRQEIAIASY
+557 DTRGRHEVSVAAY
-570 AERQISRVEHM
+570 AEREIRRIERM
-581 TESIYDEYGAV
+581 TDSIHDEYGAV
-592 WRPDGRALVYLHNED
+592 WRPDGRGLAYLHNED

-615 FAVSHADHA
+615 FTVSHADHA

-630 MHLSP
+630 MHLAP
-635 DVGPDSDTTAFLFSS
+635 DIGPDSDTTVFTFSS
-650 PSHPWDVFMTRER
+650 PSRPWDVYVTRER
-663 AIEARALTRSLPATI
+663 AIEARAITRSLPATI
-678 DSATLVEPSH
+678 DPATLVEPSH
-688 VRYPGADGDEVPA
+688 VRYPGAGGEDVPA
-701 LVFLPYAEA
+701 LLFLPYAEA

-724 GGPTTQHHREW
+724 GGPTSQHHREW
-735 DLATQVFVNAGF
+735 NVATQIFVNAGF
-747 VVLEPNPRGSTGY
+747 VVLEPNPRGSLGY
-760 GKAWRE
+760 GKKWRE
-766 ANRRDWGGKDLED
+766 ANRHDWGGQDLED
-779 IARGAAWLGDQKLAD
+779 VARGAAWLGDQKLAD
-794 PARIGVYGGSYGGY
+794 PARIGAYGQSYGGY

-826 VVGVVSWKT
+826 VVGIVSWKT
-835 MAETTRGDLRE
+835 MVETTRGDLRE
-846 YLFREFGDPAKDAE
+846 YLMREMGDPVKDAD

-875 APLLI
+875 APLLV

-890 RGEAEQVVKALRDGG
+890 RTEAEQMVKVLRDGG
-905 KTHEYHVYPGE
+905 KPHEYHVYPGE
-916 GHGFRVTENRI
+916 GHGFGVTENRI

-939 HLRQA
+939 HLRRA

>member
-14 YEPLENER
+14 YEPLEDER
-22 QYIVYDEQR
+22 QYIVYDSDR

-72 REALGLQVAA
+72 REALGVQVAV
-82 HADDADGI
+82 HADDAAGV

-105 PDARAVRVHANG
+105 PDARAVRVRADG
-117 QGATVVLLRKAGG
+117 DGATVLLLSKAGG

-147 LPLAFSVVLSARRS
+147 LPLSFSAVLSARRS
-161 PMWNAGKDNLL
+161 PMWNAGKDTLL
-172 ALQDELP
+172 ALQDTLP
-179 KPKKQFGIL
+179 KPRKQFGIL

-193 DREYKGR
+193 DRAYKGR

-228 LVVATAARELVEA
+228 LVVATAARDLVET
-241 PRRPVSSDRAV
+241 PKRPVGAERG
-252 SAGGSE
+252 SAASGRE
-258 GARGPASAMDR
+258 GV
-269 GQASAMDRGPAPA
+269 RGPAPA
-282 IGRGQAPAQGKR
+282 LKRGPAPTTERRQAPATGKR
-294 PRSFAEDWNA
+294 PKSFAEDWEA
-304 PSSPRPPTTIANPE
+304 PGTARPPTTIANPE
-318 TDIQPPPPVVAP
+318 TDIQPPPPVVEP

-354 WGGVD
+354 WGGID

-372 RSGTFEIYSAPLE
+372 RSGTFEVYSAPLA
-385 GERIFQLTDAKERSV
+385 GERIFQLTAANERSV
-400 WPRWSPDARQLAFLR
+400 WPRWSPDAKQLAFLR
-415 DRGGDEQFDI
+415 DGGGNERFDI
-425 WFVDRDGEH
+425 WLVDRDGEH
-434 ERNLTNETGVVHRD
+434 ERNLTNEPGVMHRD

-469 AIHVIDV
+469 GVHVIDV
-476 GTGKKRALTDGVRD
+476 TTGAKRALTDGSRD
-490 DMQPRWSPDGTL
+490 DFQPRWSPDGTL
-502 LVFWSRRD
+502 LLFWSRREAI
-510 DVRTNADLYVVPSLG
+510 RTNADLYIVASSG
-525 GEATLLE
+525 GET
-532 TRAGKDGESFD
+532 TRLDTREGKDGESID
-543 PQWSPD
+543 PRWSPD

-557 DTRGRQEIAIASY
+557 DTRGRHEVAIATY
-570 AERQISRVEHM
+570 AEREIGRIERM

-592 WRPDGRALVYLHNED
+592 WRPDGRALAYLHNED

-615 FAVSHADHA
+615 FTVSHADHA

-630 MHLSP
+630 MHASP
-635 DVGPDSDTTAFLFSS
+635 DIGPDSDTTMFIFSS
-650 PSHPWDVFMTRER
+650 PSRPWDVYVTRER
-663 AIEARALTRSLPATI
+663 ATEARAITRSLPSTI
-678 DSATLVEPSH
+678 DPATLVEPSH
-688 VRYPGADGDEVPA
+688 VRYPGAGGEDVPA
-701 LVFLPYAEA
+701 LLFLPYAEA

-724 GGPTTQHHREW
+724 GGPTSQHHREW
-735 DLATQVFVNAGF
+735 NVATQVFVNAGF

-760 GKAWRE
+760 GRKWRE

-779 IARGAAWLGDQKLAD
+779 VARGAAWLGDQKLAD
-794 PARIGVYGGSYGGY
+794 PARIGVYGVSYGGY

-826 VVGVVSWKT
+826 IVGVVSWKT
-835 MAETTRGDLRE
+835 MVETTRGDLRD
-846 YLFREFGDPAKDAE
+846 YLLRELGDPDKDAD

-875 APLLI
+875 SPLLV

-890 RGEAEQVVKALRDGG
+890 RSEAEQVVKALRDGG
-905 KTHEYHVYPGE
+905 KVHEYHVYRGE
-916 GHGFRVTENRI
+916 GHGFRITESRI

-939 HLRQA
+939 HLRGS

>member
-1 MDIHQLRSWIFEL
+1 VDIHQLRSWIFEL

-72 REALGLQVAA
+72 REALGLQIAV
-82 HADDADGI
+82 HADDASAI

-117 QGATVVLLRKAGG
+117 QGATVLLLRKAGG
-130 VLVCGDLDLASD
+130 VLVCGDLDLASA

-147 LPLAFSVVLSARRS
+147 LPLSFSVVLSARRS

-172 ALQDELP
+172 TLQDELP
-179 KPKKQFGIL
+179 KPRKQFGIL

-200 LEDKLVPHDPIVPR
+200 LDDKLVPHDPIVPR

-228 LVVATAARELVEA
+228 LVVATAARELVER
-241 PRRPVSSDRAV
+241 PRRPVPAT
-252 SAGGSE
+252 
-258 GARGPASAMDR
+258 ASATAKGAD
-269 GQASAMDRGPAPA
+269 QPSAKAT
-282 IGRGQAPAQGKR
+282 KR
-294 PRSFAEDWNA
+294 PKSFAEDWDA
-304 PSSPRPPTTIANPE
+304 RGTARPPTTIANPA

-354 WGGVD
+354 WGGID

-372 RSGTFEIYSAPLE
+372 RSGTFEIFSAPLD
-385 GERIFQLTDAKERSV
+385 GERIFQLTGANERSV
-400 WPRWSPDARQLAFLR
+400 WPRWSPDAKQLALLR
-415 DRGGDEQFDI
+415 DRGGDERFDI
-425 WFVDRDGEH
+425 WLVDRDGEH
-434 ERNLTNETGVVHRD
+434 ERNLTNEPSVMHRD
-448 IAWSPDGTKLAY
+448 IAWSPDGTRVAY
-460 TANAGGKAF
+460 TANVGGKGF
-469 AIHVIDV
+469 AVYVIDAT
-476 GTGKKRALTDGVRD
+476 TGAKRALTDGARD
-490 DMQPRWSPDGTL
+490 DFQPRWSPDGTL

-510 DVRTNADLYVVPSLG
+510 DVRTNADLYVVAASG
-525 GEATLLE
+525 GDATRLE
-532 TRAGKDGESFD
+532 TRGGIDGESSD
-543 PQWSPD
+543 ARWSPD
-549 GTRIAFTT
+549 GTRISFTT
-557 DTRGRQEIAIASY
+557 DTRGRQEVAIATY
-570 AERQISRVEHM
+570 AERELGRIERM
-581 TESIYDEYGAV
+581 TESIHDEYGAV

-615 FAVSHADHA
+615 FTVSHADHA

-630 MHLSP
+630 MHASP
-635 DVGPDSDTTAFLFSS
+635 DIGPDSDTTAFLFSS
-650 PSHPWDVFMTRER
+650 PSRPWDVYVTRER
-663 AIEARALTRSLPATI
+663 ALEARPLTRSLPSTI
-678 DSATLVEPSH
+678 DPETLVEPSH
-688 VRYPGADGDEVPA
+688 VRYPGADGEEVPA
-701 LVFLPYAEA
+701 LLFLPYAEA

-724 GGPTTQHHREW
+724 GGPTAQHHREW
-735 DLATQVFVNAGF
+735 NVATQVFVNAGF
-747 VVLEPNPRGSTGY
+747 VVLAPNPRGSTGY
-760 GKAWRE
+760 GKKWRE
-766 ANRRDWGGKDLED
+766 GNRRDWGGKDLED
-779 IARGAAWLGDQKLAD
+779 VARGAAWLGDQKLAD
-794 PARIGVYGGSYGGY
+794 PARIGVYGASYGGY

-835 MAETTRGDLRE
+835 MVETTRGDLRD
-846 YLFREFGDPAKDAE
+846 YLLRELGDPAKDAE

-875 APLLI
+875 APLLV

-890 RGEAEQVVKALRDGG
+890 RSEAEQVVKALSDGG
-905 KTHEYHVYPGE
+905 KPHEYHVYPGE
-916 GHGFRVTENRI
+916 GHGFRTTTNRI
-927 DALRRA
+927 DALRRS
-933 LDWFDR
+933 LDWFDQ
-939 HLRQA
+939 HLRRA

>member
-72 REALGLQVAA
+72 REALGLQVAV
-82 HADDADGI
+82 HADDAKAI

-105 PDARAVRVHANG
+105 PDARAIRVHANG
-117 QGATVVLLRKAGG
+117 NGATVLLLRKAGG

-147 LPLAFSVVLSARRS
+147 LPLNFSVVLSARRS

-172 ALQDELP
+172 TLQDELP
-179 KPKKQFGIL
+179 KPRKQFGIL

-193 DREYKGR
+193 DRSYKGR

-228 LVVATAARELVEA
+228 LVVASAARELVER
-241 PRRPVSSDRAV
+241 PRRPLP
-252 SAGGSE
+252 AGAAAAAS
-258 GARGPASAMDR
+258 GAA
-269 GQASAMDRGPAPA
+269 QASAKET
-282 IGRGQAPAQGKR
+282 KR
-294 PRSFAEDWNA
+294 PKSFAEDWDA
-304 PSSPRPPTTIANPE
+304 RGTARPPTTIANPA

-330 RSIGDRYRRLSV
+330 RSIGARYRRLSV

-354 WGGVD
+354 WGGID

-372 RSGTFEIYSAPLE
+372 RSGTFEIFSAPLD
-385 GERIFQLTDAKERSV
+385 GERIFQLTEANERSV
-400 WPRWSPDARQLAFLR
+400 WPRWSPDAKQLAFLR
-415 DRGGDEQFDI
+415 DRGGDERFDI
-425 WFVDRDGEH
+425 WLVDRDGEH
-434 ERNLTNETGVVHRD
+434 ERNLTNEPGVTHRD

-460 TANAGGKAF
+460 TANARGKSF
-469 AIHVIDV
+469 AVHLIDV
-476 GTGKKRALTDGVRD
+476 TTGAKRALTDGVRD
-490 DMQPRWSPDGTL
+490 DLQPRWSPDGTL
-502 LVFWSRRD
+502 LVFWSRREEI
-510 DVRTNADLYVVPSLG
+510 RTNADLYVVAASG
-525 GEATLLE
+525 GDATRLE
-532 TRAGKDGESFD
+532 TRGGVDGESID
-543 PQWSPD
+543 PRWSPD
-549 GTRIAFTT
+549 GTRISFTT
-557 DTRGRQEIAIASY
+557 DTRGRQEVAVATY
-570 AERQISRVEHM
+570 AEREIGRIERM
-581 TESIYDEYGAV
+581 TDSIHDEYGAV
-592 WRPDGRALVYLHNED
+592 WRPDGRGLAYLHNED

-630 MHLSP
+630 MHAWP
-635 DVGPDSDTTAFLFSS
+635 DIGPDSDATAFLFSS
-650 PSHPWDVFMTRER
+650 PSRPWDVFVTRER
-663 AIEARALTRSLPATI
+663 AIEARAITRSLPATI
-678 DSATLVEPSH
+678 DPETLVEPSH
-688 VRYPGADGDEVPA
+688 LRYPGANGEDVPA
-701 LVFLPYAEA
+701 LLFLPYAEA
-710 LRGEKIPP
+710 LRGETIPP

-724 GGPTTQHHREW
+724 GGPTSQHHREW
-735 DLATQVFVNAGF
+735 NVATQVFVNAGF

-760 GKAWRE
+760 GKKWRE
-766 ANRRDWGGKDLED
+766 GNRRDWGGKDLED
-779 IARGAAWLGDQKLAD
+779 VARGAAWLGDQKLAD
-794 PARIGVYGGSYGGY
+794 PARIGVYGVSYGGY

-814 ALRPDRFAAGVS
+814 ALRGDRFAAGVS

-835 MAETTRGDLRE
+835 MVETTRGDLRE
-846 YLFREFGDPAKDAE
+846 YLLRELGDPAKDAD

-875 APLLI
+875 SPLLV

-890 RGEAEQVVKALRDGG
+890 RSEAEQVVKALRDSG
-905 KTHEYHVYPGE
+905 KPHEYHVYPGE
-916 GHGFRVTENRI
+916 GHGFRTTENRI

-939 HLRQA
+939 HLRHA

>member
-72 REALGLQVAA
+72 REALGLQVAV
-82 HADDADGI
+82 HADDAKAI

-105 PDARAVRVHANG
+105 PDARAIRVHANG
-117 QGATVVLLRKAGG
+117 NGATVLLLQKAGG

-147 LPLAFSVVLSARRS
+147 LPLNFSVVLSARRS

-179 KPKKQFGIL
+179 KPRKQFGIL

-193 DREYKGR
+193 DRSYKGR

-228 LVVATAARELVEA
+228 LVVASAARELVER
-241 PRRPVSSDRAV
+241 PRRPLP
-252 SAGGSE
+252 AGAAAAAS
-258 GARGPASAMDR
+258 GAA
-269 GQASAMDRGPAPA
+269 QASAKET
-282 IGRGQAPAQGKR
+282 KR
-294 PRSFAEDWNA
+294 PKSFAEDWDA
-304 PSSPRPPTTIANPE
+304 RGTARPPTTIANPA

-330 RSIGDRYRRLSV
+330 RSIGARYRRLSV

-354 WGGVD
+354 WGGID

-372 RSGTFEIYSAPLE
+372 RSGTFEIFSAPLD
-385 GERIFQLTDAKERSV
+385 GERIFQLTEANERSV
-400 WPRWSPDARQLAFLR
+400 WPRWSPDAKQLAFLR
-415 DRGGDEQFDI
+415 DRGGDERFDI
-425 WFVDRDGEH
+425 WLVDRDGEH
-434 ERNLTNETGVVHRD
+434 ERNLTNEPGVTHRD

-460 TANAGGKAF
+460 TANATGKSF
-469 AIHVIDV
+469 AVHLIDV
-476 GTGKKRALTDGVRD
+476 TTGAKRALTDGVRD
-490 DMQPRWSPDGTL
+490 DLQPRWSPDGTL
-502 LVFWSRRD
+502 LVFWSRREEI
-510 DVRTNADLYVVPSLG
+510 RTNADLYVVAASG
-525 GEATLLE
+525 GDATRLE
-532 TRAGKDGESFD
+532 TRGGVDGESID
-543 PQWSPD
+543 PRWSPD
-549 GTRIAFTT
+549 GTRISFTT
-557 DTRGRQEIAIASY
+557 DTRGRQEVAVATY
-570 AERQISRVEHM
+570 AEREIGRIERM
-581 TESIYDEYGAV
+581 TDSIHDEYGAV
-592 WRPDGRALVYLHNED
+592 WRPDGRGLAYLHNED

-630 MHLSP
+630 MHAWP
-635 DVGPDSDTTAFLFSS
+635 DIGPDSDATAFLFSS
-650 PSHPWDVFMTRER
+650 PSRPWDVFVTRER
-663 AIEARALTRSLPATI
+663 AIEARAITRSLPATI
-678 DSATLVEPSH
+678 DPETLVEPSH
-688 VRYPGADGDEVPA
+688 LRYPGANGEDVPA
-701 LVFLPYAEA
+701 LLFLPYAEA
-710 LRGEKIPP
+710 LRGETIPP

-724 GGPTTQHHREW
+724 GGPTSQHHREW
-735 DLATQVFVNAGF
+735 NVATQVFVNAGF

-760 GKAWRE
+760 GKKWRE
-766 ANRRDWGGKDLED
+766 GNRRDWGGKDLED
-779 IARGAAWLGDQKLAD
+779 VARGAAWLGDQKLAD
-794 PARIGVYGGSYGGY
+794 PARIGVYGVSYGGY

-814 ALRPDRFAAGVS
+814 ALRGDRFAAGVS

-835 MAETTRGDLRE
+835 MVETTRGDLRE
-846 YLFREFGDPAKDAE
+846 YLLRELGDPAKDAD

-875 APLLI
+875 SPLLV

-890 RGEAEQVVKALRDGG
+890 RSEAEQVVKALRDSG
-905 KTHEYHVYPGE
+905 KPHEYHVYPGE
-916 GHGFRVTENRI
+916 GHGFRTTENRI

-939 HLRQA
+939 HLRHA

>member
-1 MDIHQLRSWIFEL
+1 VDIHQLRSWIFEL

-72 REALGLQVAA
+72 REALGLQVAV
-82 HADDADGI
+82 HADDANAI

-117 QGATVVLLRKAGG
+117 NGATVLLLRKAGG

-147 LPLAFSVVLSARRS
+147 LPLSFSVVLSARRS

-172 ALQDELP
+172 TLQDELP
-179 KPKKQFGIL
+179 KPRKEFGIL

-193 DREYKGR
+193 DRAYKGR

-228 LVVATAARELVEA
+228 LVVASAARELVER
-241 PRRPVSSDRAV
+241 PRRPLPAAAATASS
-252 SAGGSE
+252 
-258 GARGPASAMDR
+258 GAA
-269 GQASAMDRGPAPA
+269 QASAKET
-282 IGRGQAPAQGKR
+282 KR
-294 PRSFAEDWNA
+294 PKSFAEDWDA
-304 PSSPRPPTTIANPE
+304 RGTARPPTTIANPA

-354 WGGVD
+354 WGGID

-372 RSGTFEIYSAPLE
+372 RSGTFEIFSAPLD
-385 GERIFQLTDAKERSV
+385 GERIFQLTEANERSV
-400 WPRWSPDARQLAFLR
+400 WPRWSPDAKQLAFMR
-415 DRGGDEQFDI
+415 DRGGDERFDI
-425 WFVDRDGEH
+425 WLVDRDGEH
-434 ERNLTNETGVVHRD
+434 ERNLTNEPGVTHRD
-448 IAWSPDGTKLAY
+448 IAWSPDATKIAY
-460 TANAGGKAF
+460 TANVGGKSF
-469 AIHVIDV
+469 AVHVVDLT
-476 GTGKKRALTDGVRD
+476 TGAKRALTDGARD
-490 DMQPRWSPDGTL
+490 DLQPRWSPDGTL
-502 LVFWSRRD
+502 LIFWSRREEI
-510 DVRTNADLYVVPSLG
+510 RTNADLHVVAASG
-525 GEATLLE
+525 GDATRLE
-532 TRAGKDGESFD
+532 TRGGVDGESID
-543 PQWSPD
+543 PRWSPD
-549 GTRIAFTT
+549 GTRISFTT
-557 DTRGRQEIAIASY
+557 DTRGRQEVAIATY
-570 AERQISRVEHM
+570 AEREIGRIERM
-581 TESIYDEYGAV
+581 TDSIHDEYGAV
-592 WRPDGRALVYLHNED
+592 WRADGRGLAYLHNED

-615 FAVSHADHA
+615 FTVSHADHA

-630 MHLSP
+630 MHAWP
-635 DVGPDSDTTAFLFSS
+635 DIAPDSDTTAFLFSS
-650 PSHPWDVFMTRER
+650 PSRPWDVFVTRER
-663 AIEARALTRSLPATI
+663 AIEARAITRSLPATI
-678 DSATLVEPSH
+678 DPGTLVEPSH
-688 VRYPGADGDEVPA
+688 VRYPGANGEDVPA
-701 LVFLPYAEA
+701 LLFLPYAEA
-710 LRGEKIPP
+710 LRGETIPP

-724 GGPTTQHHREW
+724 GGPTSQHHREW
-735 DLATQVFVNAGF
+735 NVATQIFVNAGF

-760 GKAWRE
+760 GKKWRE
-766 ANRRDWGGKDLED
+766 GNRHDWGGKDLED

-794 PARIGVYGGSYGGY
+794 PARIGVYGVSYGGY

-814 ALRPDRFAAGVS
+814 ALRGDRFAAGVS

-835 MAETTRGDLRE
+835 MVETTRGDLRE
-846 YLFREFGDPAKDAE
+846 YLLRELGDPARDAD

-875 APLLI
+875 SPLLV

-890 RGEAEQVVKALRDGG
+890 RSEAEQVVKALRDGG
-905 KTHEYHVYPGE
+905 KPHEYHVYSGE
-916 GHGFRVTENRI
+916 GHGFRTTENRI

-939 HLRQA
+939 HLRRA

>member
-1 MDIHQLRSWIFEL
+1 VDIHQLRSWIFEL

-57 LVATNAARAADAGKY
+57 LVATNAARAADAAKY
-72 REALGLQVAA
+72 REALGLQVAV
-82 HADDADGI
+82 HADDANGI

-117 QGATVVLLRKAGG
+117 EGATVLLLRKAGG

-147 LPLAFSVVLSARRS
+147 LPLHFSVVLSARRS

-172 ALQDELP
+172 TLQDELP
-179 KPKKQFGIL
+179 KPRKQFGIL

-193 DREYKGR
+193 DRAYKGR

-228 LVVATAARELVEA
+228 LVVASAARELVER
-241 PRRPVSSDRAV
+241 PRRPVPV
-252 SAGGSE
+252 
-258 GARGPASAMDR
+258 GAAAATRGADQ
-269 GQASAMDRGPAPA
+269 QASKTT
-282 IGRGQAPAQGKR
+282 KR
-294 PRSFAEDWNA
+294 PKSFAEDWDA
-304 PSSPRPPTTIANPE
+304 RGTARPPTTIANPA
-318 TDIQPPPPVVAP
+318 TDIKPPPPVVAP

-354 WGGVD
+354 WGGID
-359 LSPDGSEV
+359 LSPDGSEA

-372 RSGTFEIYSAPLE
+372 RSGSFEIFSAPLD
-385 GERIFQLTDAKERSV
+385 GERIFQLTEANERSV
-400 WPRWSPDARQLAFLR
+400 SPRWSPDAKQLAFMR
-415 DRGGDEQFDI
+415 DRGGDERFDI
-425 WFVDRDGEH
+425 WLVDRDGEH
-434 ERNLTNETGVVHRD
+434 ERNLTSEPGVMHRD
-448 IAWSPDGTKLAY
+448 IEWSPDGTKLAY
-460 TANAGGKAF
+460 TANALGKDKGF

-476 GTGKKRALTDGVRD
+476 TTGAKRALTDGARD
-490 DMQPRWSPDGTL
+490 DFQPRWSPDGTL
-502 LVFWSRRD
+502 LLFWSRRE
-510 DVRTNADLYVVPSLG
+510 DVRTNADLYVVAAGG
-525 GEATLLE
+525 GEATRLE
-532 TRAGKDGESFD
+532 TRGGIDGESID
-543 PQWSPD
+543 PRWSPD
-549 GTRIAFTT
+549 GTRISFTT
-557 DTRGRQEIAIASY
+557 DTRGRHEVALATY
-570 AERQISRVEHM
+570 AEREIGRVERM
-581 TESIYDEYGAV
+581 TDSIHDEYGAV

-615 FAVSHADHA
+615 FTISHADHA

-630 MHLSP
+630 MHAWP

-650 PSHPWDVFMTRER
+650 PSRPWDVYFTRER
-663 AIEARALTRSLPATI
+663 AIEASAITRSLPATI
-678 DSATLVEPSH
+678 DPETLVEPSH
-688 VRYPGADGDEVPA
+688 VRYPGAEGEDVPA
-701 LVFLPYAEA
+701 LLFLPYAEA

-718 AIINIH
+718 AIVNIH
-724 GGPTTQHHREW
+724 GGPTSQHHREW
-735 DLATQVFVNAGF
+735 NVATQVFVNAGF
-747 VVLEPNPRGSTGY
+747 VVLEPNPRGSIGY
-760 GKAWRE
+760 GKKWRE
-766 ANRRDWGGKDLED
+766 GNRGDWGGKDLED

-794 PARIGVYGGSYGGY
+794 PARIGVYGVSYGGY

-814 ALRPDRFAAGVS
+814 ALRADRFAAGVS

-835 MAETTRGDLRE
+835 MVETTRGDLRD
-846 YLFREFGDPAKDAE
+846 YLLRELGDPAKDAD

-875 APLLI
+875 SPLLV

-890 RGEAEQVVKALRDGG
+890 RSEAEQVVKALRDSG
-905 KTHEYHVYPGE
+905 KPHEYHVYPGE
-916 GHGFRVTENRI
+916 GHGFRLTENRI

-939 HLRQA
+939 HLRRA

>member
-22 QYIVYDEQR
+22 QYIVYDEER

-72 REALGLQVAA
+72 REALGLQVAV

-117 QGATVVLLRKAGG
+117 EGATVLLLRKAGG

-147 LPLAFSVVLSARRS
+147 LPLNFSAVLSARRS

-172 ALQDELP
+172 ALQEELP
-179 KPKKQFGIL
+179 KPRKQFGIL

-193 DREYKGR
+193 DRAYKGR

-228 LVVATAARELVEA
+228 LVVATAARELVDR
-241 PRRPVSSDRAV
+241 PRRPV
-252 SAGGSE
+252 
-258 GARGPASAMDR
+258 PASTSATATAA
-269 GQASAMDRGPAPA
+269 GQ
-282 IGRGQAPAQGKR
+282 QAAKATKR
-294 PRSFAEDWNA
+294 PKNFAEDWNA
-304 PSSPRPPTTIANPE
+304 YGTARPPTTIANPE

-354 WGGVD
+354 WGGID

-372 RSGTFEIYSAPLE
+372 RSGRFEIFSAPLE
-385 GERIFQLTDAKERSV
+385 GERIFQLTEANERSV
-400 WPRWSPDARQLAFLR
+400 WPRWSPDAKQIAFLR
-415 DRGGDEQFDI
+415 DRGGDERFDV
-425 WFVDRDGEH
+425 WLVDRDGEH
-434 ERNLTNETGVVHRD
+434 ERNLTNEPRVMHRD

-460 TANAGGKAF
+460 TANALGAGKAF
-469 AIHVIDV
+469 AIIVIDV
-476 GTGKKRALTDGVRD
+476 TTGAKRALTDGSRTD
-490 DMQPRWSPDGTL
+490 FQPQWSPDGAL

-510 DVRTNADLYVVPSLG
+510 NNQMNADLYVVAAAG
-525 GEATLLE
+525 GEVTRLD
-532 TRAGKDGESFD
+532 TRAGVDGESTD
-543 PQWSPD
+543 PRWSPE
-549 GTRIAFTT
+549 GTRISFTT
-557 DTRGRQEIAIASY
+557 DTRGRHEVAIATY
-570 AERQISRVEHM
+570 AERAIARVERM
-581 TESIYDEYGAV
+581 TDSIYDEYGAV
-592 WRPDGRALVYLHNED
+592 WRPDGRALAYLHNED

-630 MHLSP
+630 MHASP
-635 DVGPDSDTTAFLFSS
+635 DIGADSDTTVFVFSS
-650 PSHPWDVFMTRER
+650 PSRPWDVYVTRER
-663 AIEARALTRSLPATI
+663 ATEARAITRSLPTTI
-678 DSATLVEPSH
+678 DPATLVEPSH
-688 VRYPGADGDEVPA
+688 VRYPGAGGEDVPA
-701 LVFLPYAEA
+701 LLFLPYAEA
-710 LRGEKIPP
+710 LRGEKVPP

-724 GGPTTQHHREW
+724 GGPTAQHHREW
-735 DLATQVFVNAGF
+735 NVATQVFVNAGF
-747 VVLEPNPRGSTGY
+747 VVLAPNPRGSTGY
-760 GKAWRE
+760 GRKWRE
-766 ANRRDWGGKDLED
+766 ANRGDWGGKDLED

-794 PARIGVYGGSYGGY
+794 PARIGVYGVSYGGY

-826 VVGVVSWKT
+826 VVGIVSWKT
-835 MAETTRGDLRE
+835 LAETTRGDLRDV
-846 YLFREFGDPAKDAE
+846 LLRELGDPDKDAE

-875 APLLI
+875 SPLLI

-890 RGEAEQVVKALRDGG
+890 RSEAEQVVKALRDGG
-905 KTHEYHVYPGE
+905 KMHEYHVYPSE
-916 GHGFRVTENRI
+916 GHGFRMTENRI
-927 DALRRA
+927 DSLRRA

-939 HLRQA
+939 HLRRA